1 MKRIVLSALVA
12 LCGILLPPF
21 TASGQLFPD
30 FVLANDGIN
39 NNMPS
44 GSIIRAV
51 NTTEAVVYYEDGG
64 LNYVAA
70 INLTGNVSRISF
82 DPDYK
87 VLDMRYC
94 NSTVFLCGTYLHKA
108 FVAAIPY
115 IDVLAATPSSN
126 AKLQFLSILIPP
138 PNIADFVSLNRMVV
152 YSEPATGLEK
162 IIAVGEEE
170 ETVIGY
176 QYQVYVNSIVV
187 ELDYDPGATV
197 PFALVDSRHTNSTL
211 RVENISEVVATD
223 NYIALIGYDV
233 ATSSIAIHRCPK
245 GANILSPAFDYYY
258 TYPGTDGDGCS
269 LFHGCHMKKDTIAI
283 ASLSYREYSPNHEF
297 ETRIRTFDLSTMDM
311 TTAQAI
317 FLDAEKAEPEEL
329 VYLPQHQTLVLLQ
342 DFCFLASTPDYAF
355 VHLKP
360 YALSGYNAHG
370 WVETHP
376 TTPPA
381 SSLQYHSVDLLQG
394 KHYISSGGNYWLKKD
409 SQLDVANT
417 SCYTCGTVPVDHI
430 LVSIPLGNSDS
441 YIKPTIP
448 TNRYSP
454 FYSDASVIMA
464 IECTP

>member
-1 MKRIVLSALVA
+1 MKRIVLSAFVA

-94 NSTVFLCGTYLHKA
+94 NGTVFLCGTYLHKA

-115 IDVLAATPSSN
+115 SDILSTMPSPT
-126 AKLQFLSILIPP
+126 AQIVPLTLTVPY
-138 PNIADFVSLNRMVV
+138 DFVSLNRMVV
-152 YSEPATGLEK
+152 YSESATGLEK

-176 QYQVYVNSIVV
+176 QYQVYVNGIVV

-269 LFHGCHMKKDTIAI
+269 PFHGCHLKKDTIAI

-329 VYLPQHQTLVLLQ
+329 VYLPQYQTLVLLQ

-355 VHLKP
+355 IHLKP

-381 SSLQYHSVDLLQG
+381 SALQYHSVDLLQG

-430 LVSIPLGNSDS
+430 LVSIPIGNSDS
-441 YIKPTIP
+441 YNKPNPNPISLPAFSADNTYFMSLICNP
-448 TNRYSP
+448 
-454 FYSDASVIMA
+454 
-464 IECTP
+464 